1 MAALR
6 TELVKPRHEYTR
18 VDLPWMMD
26 TGMPDEIALHGSGVQ
41 QGRLFIFLSGGGLK
55 AFGRPSRQMLRLR
68 RQKRFLHIAGFAA
81 VVWLL
86 LFFL

>member
-26 TGMPDEIALHGSGVQ
+26 TGMPGEIVPNGSGVR
-41 QGRLFIFLSGGGLK
+41 QGRLFTFLSGGGLK
-55 AFGRPSRQMLRLR
+55 AFGRPSGQMLRLR
-68 RQKRFLHIAGFAA
+68 RQKRFLRIAGFAA
-81 VVWLL
+81 AVWLL
-86 LFFL
+86 LFFI